1 MNRAVADASAVLAFA
16 FREAG
21 WETAMPL
28 LRGSLISAVNAAEV
42 TSRYIAEGGSMTL
55 TRGMLD
61 DLYVVV
67 SPFDAEQA
75 FRTGELHR
83 QTRPYGL
90 SMGDCACLALA
101 RARNLPVVTADR
113 AWRALPLDLEIVLIR

>member
-16 FREAG
+16 VREAG

-42 TSRYIAEGGSMTL
+42 TSRYIAEGGSMTS

-75 FRTGELHR
+75 FHTGELHR

-90 SMGDCACLALA
+90 SLGDCACLALA

-113 AWRALPLDLEIVLIR
+113 AWRSLPLDLEVVLIR

>member
-1 MNRAVADASAVLAFA
+1 M
-16 FREAG
+16 
-21 WETAMPL
+21 
-28 LRGSLISAVNAAEV
+28 
-42 TSRYIAEGGSMTL
+42 TSS
-55 TRGMLD
+55 RGMLD

-75 FRTGELHR
+75 FHTGELHR
-83 QTRPYGL
+83 QTRAYGL

-113 AWRALPLDLEIVLIR
+113 AWRSLPLDLEVVLIR

>member
-16 FREAG
+16 FREVG

-42 TSRYIAEGGSMTL
+42 TSRYIAEGGSL
-55 TRGMLD
+55 AASRGVLD
-61 DLYVVV
+61 DLYVVI

-75 FRTGELHR
+75 FHTGELHR
-83 QTRPYGL
+83 QTRSYGL
-90 SMGDCACLALA
+90 SLGDCACLSLA

-113 AWRALPLDLEIVLIR
+113 AWRSLPLDLEVILIR

>member
-113 AWRALPLDLEIVLIR
+113 AWRSLPLDLEVVLIR

>member
-42 TSRYIAEGGSMTL
+42 TSRYIAEGGSMTS

-75 FRTGELHR
+75 FHTGELHR

-101 RARNLPVVTADR
+101 RGRNLPVVTADR
-113 AWRALPLDLEIVLIR
+113 AWRSLPLDLEVVLIR

>member
-42 TSRYIAEGGSMTL
+42 TSRYIAEGGSMTS

-75 FRTGELHR
+75 FHTGELHR

-113 AWRALPLDLEIVLIR
+113 AWRSLPLDLEVVLIR

>member
-16 FREAG
+16 VREAG

-42 TSRYIAEGGSMTL
+42 TSRYIAEGGSMTS

-67 SPFDAEQA
+67 SPFDAERRSALANCIGRPVRTA
-75 FRTGELHR
+75 FRWET
-83 QTRPYGL
+83 
-90 SMGDCACLALA
+90 ALVWPWPA
-101 RARNLPVVTADR
+101 PAICRS
-113 AWRALPLDLEIVLIR
+113 